1 MLLTGTTRF
10 TPPEDSTPPN
20 LTLVDDEAALHAAV
34 TADQDWPL
42 TAAAG
47 HGSKGRLLP
56 LDPAWLDRL
65 HAARPE
71 LTIVVEADGSKMRP
85 FKAPGEGEPVI
96 PRSATAVLSVVGLD
110 VIGRPLDGRAVHR
123 PEVVAMLAS
132 VKLGTQV
139 TPELVATVLLHPAGG
154 RKGVP
159 AGARWLVL
167 LNKANS
173 AERQA
178 SARCIGARLQT
189 VAVGVISAQVREEH
203 PVVAVFSGSPAV

>member
-1 MLLTGTTRF
+1 MT
-10 TPPEDSTPPN
+10 
-20 LTLVDDEAALHAAV
+20 VAV
-34 TADQDWPL
+34 
-42 TAAAG
+42 G

-65 HAARPE
+65 HTAWPE

-96 PRSATAVLSVVGLD
+96 PLAATAVLSVVGLD

-123 PEVVAMLAS
+123 PEVVALLTGAEP
-132 VKLGTQV
+132 GIPV
-139 TPELVATVLLHPAGG
+139 TPELVAAVLLHPAGG

-167 LNKANS
+167 LNKAEGP
-173 AERQA
+173 ARQDLA
-178 SARCIGARLQT
+178 TGIAACLQNVAAR
-189 VAVGVISAQVREEH
+189 VISASVRADH
-203 PVVAVFSGSPAV
+203 PVVAVLPGTSAA